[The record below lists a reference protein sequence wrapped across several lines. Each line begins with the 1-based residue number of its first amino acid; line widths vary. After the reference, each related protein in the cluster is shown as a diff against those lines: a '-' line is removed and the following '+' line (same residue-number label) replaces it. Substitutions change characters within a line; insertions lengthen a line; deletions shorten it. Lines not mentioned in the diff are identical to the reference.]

1 MIYGYVEHYNSK
13 SCPLL
18 LTDKMLGKFF
28 VPYLQGWMTECSDL
42 MTEILR
48 RIKDR
53 KAEAL
58 MEGGWKDYLQQYVW
72 EHDLT
77 EVYWVTQDNANYGQ
91 ALINAHYSISWK
103 KIKLTNLQ
111 IPEIFYDVHDDSY

>member
-1 MIYGYVEHYNSK
+1 
-13 SCPLL
+13 
-18 LTDKMLGKFF
+18 
-28 VPYLQGWMTECSDL
+28 

>member
-1 MIYGYVEHYNSK
+1 
-13 SCPLL
+13 
-18 LTDKMLGKFF
+18 
-28 VPYLQGWMTECSDL
+28 

-53 KAEAL
+53 TAEAL
-58 MEGGWKDYLQQYVW
+58 MEGDWKDYLQQYAW

-77 EVYWVTQDNANYGQ
+77 EIYWVMQDDADYGQ
-91 ALINAHYSISWK
+91 GLINAHYPFSWK

-111 IPEIFYDVHDDSY
+111 IPEIFYDICNDSY